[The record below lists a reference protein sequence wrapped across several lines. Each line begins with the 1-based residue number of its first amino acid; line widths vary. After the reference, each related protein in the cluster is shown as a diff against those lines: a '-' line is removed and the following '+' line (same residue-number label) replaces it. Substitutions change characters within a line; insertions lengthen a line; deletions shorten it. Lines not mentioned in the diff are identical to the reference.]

1 MVLRYRLVRHLIR
14 GPCGDLMY
22 AVDEQRLA
30 ANPMSETGVRLS
42 PNAAIKE
49 RGWYR
54 CRRACY

>member
-1 MVLRYRLVRHLIR
+1 MVLRYRMVRNPIR
-14 GPCGDLMY
+14 GPCEDLMY

-42 PNAAIKE
+42 PNAATKG

-54 CRRACY
+54 CRRACC